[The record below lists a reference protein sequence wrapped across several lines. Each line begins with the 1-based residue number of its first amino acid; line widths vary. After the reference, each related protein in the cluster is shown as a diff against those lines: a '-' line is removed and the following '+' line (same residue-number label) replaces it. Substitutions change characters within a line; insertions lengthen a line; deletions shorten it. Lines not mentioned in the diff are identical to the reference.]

1 MISMHRVSRVGVSV
15 CVAMCIPALAFAQRD
30 TTGGPLTRPPLLDA
44 PFSADAT
51 TTVRQTLSDG
61 TRIERI
67 GRARYYRDRAGRIRV
82 EQEIIGLEA
91 LNAAADGQVRITILP
106 DPSKQAV
113 FTLDPVTRTAHPH
126 SRDMVAVTVGGGDT
140 FALPLGGGDFL
151 IFHRGDRQL
160 ARYGVDSN
168 AVAEESLGSRR
179 VAGVEVIGRRITVTL
194 PVGQVGN
201 DRPIEIVDERWE
213 SPELG
218 MVIHSRH
225 SDPRTGNVEYR
236 LTNIRRT
243 QPAADLFQIPAD
255 YTIDGLTGQNGWIK
269 LHYAEPPR
277 GPKRGPDRP

>member
-1 MISMHRVSRVGVSV
+1 MMAMHRVRRVGVSV

-30 TTGGPLTRPPLLDA
+30 AVGGPLTGPPVLDA
-44 PFSADAT
+44 SFSADAT

-67 GRARYYRDRAGRIRV
+67 GRARYYRDRAGRVRV
-82 EQEIIGLEA
+82 EQVIMGLEA
-91 LNAAADGQVRITILP
+91 LNPAAEGQVRITILP
-106 DPSKQAV
+106 DPSKQTV
-113 FTLDPVTRTAHPH
+113 FTLDPATRTANRH
-126 SRDMVAVTVGGGDT
+126 SRDMAAVTVGGGET
-140 FALPLGGGDFL
+140 FALPLGGGNFL

-160 ARYGVDSN
+160 ARYGLDSN
-168 AVAEESLGSRR
+168 AVAEESLGSRSI
-179 VAGVEVIGRRITVTL
+179 AGLAVIGRRITMTL

-218 MVIHSRH
+218 MVIYSRH
-225 SDPRTGNVEYR
+225 SDPRTGIVEYQ

-243 QPAADLFQIPAD
+243 QPAASLFQVPAD
-255 YTIDGLTGQNGWIK
+255 YTIGGSENGWIR
-269 LHYAEPPR
+269 LQYADPPR